1 MNIQNP
7 IFQITTLEDKEVP
20 ELKNKLKKINED
32 ITKLREDIQTVS
44 QSTSAP
50 KNNVLVLGQEIIIVK
65 LKKKSKLFGIKS
77 FKVTT
82 PSLQL
87 HCFSTGFVCQ
97 SG

>member
-65 LKKKSKLFGIKS
+65 LKKKSKLSGIKS